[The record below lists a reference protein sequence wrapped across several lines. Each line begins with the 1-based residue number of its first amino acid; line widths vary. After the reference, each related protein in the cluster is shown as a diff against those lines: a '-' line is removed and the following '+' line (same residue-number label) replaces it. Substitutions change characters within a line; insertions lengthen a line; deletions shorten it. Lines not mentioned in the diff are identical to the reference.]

1 MGSLRELLAGDPAQA
16 RKELFK
22 HVSEIRMLPHQ
33 VRGGKGPYIARGEWK
48 LPGNEQNA
56 LSALEWS
63 HREIRVVAGA
73 RNALKRKIL
82 FRA

>member
-1 MGSLRELLAGDPAQA
+1 MLAGDPAQA
-16 RKELFK
+16 RKQLFK
-22 HVSEIRMLPHQ
+22 HVSEIRMMPHQ
-33 VRGGKGPYIARGEWK
+33 VGDGKGPYVARGERR
-48 LPGNEQNA
+48 LLGNEQNA

-73 RNALKRKIL
+73 RNDLKRKIL